1 MIRLDLAFS
10 PAASDLIDAA
20 DDDGTRSRL
29 QQASTWECELSDW
42 IEALRQDCDNYY
54 PEVVRTCDSVSLGVS
69 LIDDASIAEL
79 NQRWRQKPTPTDV
92 LSFAALEIE
101 MPMGADQ
108 GELELGDI
116 VVSVPTARRQALE
129 QEHGLERELRWLVSH
144 GLLHL
149 LGWDHPD
156 EDSLAAMLQKQEHL
170 LGMGGNVRSR
180 GEINCE
186 SADEVTAEP

>member
-1 MIRLDLAFS
+1 MIKLDLAFS
-10 PAASDLIDAA
+10 PAATDLIDAA
-20 DDDGTRSRL
+20 DDQATRSRL
-29 QQASTWECELSDW
+29 QQASDWEGELSAW
-42 IEALRQDCDNYY
+42 IEALRQGRDNHC
-54 PEVVRTCDSVSLGVS
+54 PDVVKTCDSVSLGVS
-69 LIDDASIAEL
+69 LLDDARIAEL
-79 NQRWRQKPTPTDV
+79 NLRWRQKPTPTDV
-92 LSFAALEIE
+92 LSFAALESG
-101 MPMGADQ
+101 MPLGEGQ
-108 GELELGDI
+108 ELELGDI

-156 EDSLAAMLQKQEHL
+156 ADSLAAMLQKQEHL
-170 LGMGGNVRSR
+170 LGMGGNVQSR

>member
-1 MIRLDLAFS
+1 MITLDLAFS
-10 PAASDLIDAA
+10 PAAADLIDAA
-20 DDDGTRSRL
+20 DGEGTRSRL
-29 QQASTWECELSDW
+29 QQASDWECELKAW
-42 IEALRQDCDNYY
+42 IEALRQDLNNQC
-54 PEVVRTCDSVSLGVS
+54 PEVVRACDSVSLGVS
-69 LIDDASIAEL
+69 LLDDTSIAEL
-79 NQRWRQKPTPTDV
+79 NKRWRQKPIPTDV
-92 LSFAALEIE
+92 LSFAALESE
-101 MPMGADQ
+101 MPMGAGQ
-108 GELELGDI
+108 EVELGDI
-116 VVSVPTARRQALE
+116 VVSVPSARRQALE

-156 EDSLAAMLQKQEHL
+156 EVSLAAMLQKQEHL

>member
-1 MIRLDLAFS
+1 MIELDLAFS
-10 PAASDLIDAA
+10 PAATDLIDAA
-20 DDDGTRSRL
+20 DDEATRARL
-29 QQASTWECELSDW
+29 QQASEWEGELSAW
-42 IEALRQDCDNYY
+42 IEALRQGRDNHC
-54 PEVVRTCDSVSLGVS
+54 PDVVKTCDSVSLGVS
-69 LIDDASIAEL
+69 LLDDASIAEL
-79 NQRWRQKPTPTDV
+79 NLRWRQKPTPTDV
-92 LSFAALEIE
+92 LSFAALESG
-101 MPMGADQ
+101 MPLGEGQ
-108 GELELGDI
+108 ELELGDI

-156 EDSLAAMLQKQEHL
+156 ADSLAAMLQKQEHL
-170 LGMGGNVRSR
+170 LGMGGNVQSR

>member
-1 MIRLDLAFS
+1 MIELDLAFS
-10 PAASDLIDAA
+10 PAATDLIDAA
-20 DDDGTRSRL
+20 DDEATRARL
-29 QQASTWECELSDW
+29 QQASEWEGELSAW
-42 IEALRQDCDNYY
+42 IEALRQGRDN
-54 PEVVRTCDSVSLGVS
+54 PCPDVVKTCDSVSLGVS
-69 LIDDASIAEL
+69 LLDDASIAEL
-79 NQRWRQKPTPTDV
+79 NLRWRQKPTPTDV
-92 LSFAALEIE
+92 LSFAALESG
-101 MPMGADQ
+101 MPLGEGQ
-108 GELELGDI
+108 ELELGDI

-156 EDSLAAMLQKQEHL
+156 ADSLAAMLQKQEHL
-170 LGMGGNVRSR
+170 LGMGGNVQSR

>member
-1 MIRLDLAFS
+1 MIKLDLAFS
-10 PAASDLIDAA
+10 PAATDLIDAA
-20 DDDGTRSRL
+20 DDEATRSRL
-29 QQASTWECELSDW
+29 QQASDWEGELSAW
-42 IEALRQDCDNYY
+42 IEALRQGRDNHC
-54 PEVVRTCDSVSLGVS
+54 PDVVKTCDSVSLGIS
-69 LIDDASIAEL
+69 LLDDARIAEL
-79 NQRWRQKPTPTDV
+79 NLRWRQKPTPTDV
-92 LSFAALEIE
+92 LSFAALESG
-101 MPMGADQ
+101 MPLGEGQ
-108 GELELGDI
+108 ELELGDI

-156 EDSLAAMLQKQEHL
+156 ADSLAAMLQKQEHL
-170 LGMGGNVRSR
+170 LGMGGNVQSR

>member
-1 MIRLDLAFS
+1 MIELDLAFS
-10 PAASDLIDAA
+10 PAATDLIDAA
-20 DDDGTRSRL
+20 DDEATRARL
-29 QQASTWECELSDW
+29 QQASDWEDELSAW
-42 IEALRQDCDNYY
+42 IEALRQGRDNNC
-54 PEVVRTCDSVSLGVS
+54 PDVVKTCDSVSLGIS
-69 LIDDASIAEL
+69 LLDDASIAEL
-79 NQRWRQKPTPTDV
+79 NLRWRQKPTPTDV
-92 LSFAALEIE
+92 LSFAALESG
-101 MPMGADQ
+101 MPLGEGQ
-108 GELELGDI
+108 ELELGDI

>member
-1 MIRLDLAFS
+1 MITLDLAFS
-10 PAASDLIDAA
+10 PAAADLIDAA
-20 DDDGTRSRL
+20 DGEGTRSRL
-29 QQASTWECELSDW
+29 QQASDWECELKAW
-42 IEALRQDCDNYY
+42 IEALRQDLNNQC
-54 PEVVRTCDSVSLGVS
+54 PEVVRSCDSVSLGIS
-69 LIDDASIAEL
+69 MLDDTSIAEL
-79 NQRWRQKPTPTDV
+79 NNRWRQKPTATDV
-92 LSFAALEIE
+92 LSFAALESE
-101 MPMGADQ
+101 MPMGACQ
-108 GELELGDI
+108 ELELGDI

-129 QEHGLERELRWLVSH
+129 QEHGQEWELRWLVSH

>member
-1 MIRLDLAFS
+1 MIKLDLAFS
-10 PAASDLIDAA
+10 PAATDLIDAA
-20 DDDGTRSRL
+20 DDQATRSRL
-29 QQASTWECELSDW
+29 QQASDWECELSAW
-42 IEALRQDCDNYY
+42 IEALRQGRDNHC
-54 PEVVRTCDSVSLGVS
+54 PDVVKTCDSVSLGIS
-69 LIDDASIAEL
+69 LLDDARIAEL
-79 NQRWRQKPTPTDV
+79 NLRWRQKPTPTDV
-92 LSFAALEIE
+92 LSFAALESG
-101 MPMGADQ
+101 MPLGEGQ
-108 GELELGDI
+108 ELELGDI

-156 EDSLAAMLQKQEHL
+156 ADSLAAMLQKQEHL
-170 LGMGGNVRSR
+170 LGMGGNVQSR

>member
-1 MIRLDLAFS
+1 
-10 PAASDLIDAA
+10 
-20 DDDGTRSRL
+20 
-29 QQASTWECELSDW
+29 
-42 IEALRQDCDNYY
+42 
-54 PEVVRTCDSVSLGVS
+54 
-69 LIDDASIAEL
+69 
-79 NQRWRQKPTPTDV
+79 
-92 LSFAALEIE
+92 
-101 MPMGADQ
+101 MPMGTGQ
-108 GELELGDI
+108 ELELELGDI

-156 EDSLAAMLQKQEHL
+156 ADSLAAMLQKQEHL
-170 LGMGGNVRSR
+170 LGMGGNVQSR

>member
-1 MIRLDLAFS
+1 MIKLDLAFS
-10 PAASDLIDAA
+10 PAATDLIDAA
-20 DDDGTRSRL
+20 DDEGTRARL
-29 QQASTWECELSDW
+29 QQASDWEGELSAW
-42 IEALRQDCDNYY
+42 IEALRQGRDNHC
-54 PEVVRTCDSVSLGVS
+54 PDVVKTCDSVSLGIS
-69 LIDDASIAEL
+69 LLDDASIAEL
-79 NQRWRQKPTPTDV
+79 NLHWRQKPTPTDV
-92 LSFAALEIE
+92 LSFAALESG
-101 MPMGADQ
+101 MPLGEGQ
-108 GELELGDI
+108 ELELGDI

-156 EDSLAAMLQKQEHL
+156 ADSLAAMLQKQEHL
-170 LGMGGNVRSR
+170 LGMGGNVQSR

>member
-1 MIRLDLAFS
+1 MIELDLAFS
-10 PAASDLIDAA
+10 PAATDLIDAA
-20 DDDGTRSRL
+20 DDEATRARL
-29 QQASTWECELSDW
+29 QQASEWEGELSAW
-42 IEALRQDCDNYY
+42 IEVLRQGRANPCPD
-54 PEVVRTCDSVSLGVS
+54 VVKTCVSVSLGIS
-69 LIDDASIAEL
+69 LLDDASIAEL
-79 NQRWRQKPTPTDV
+79 NLRWRQKPTPTDV
-92 LSFAALEIE
+92 LSFAALESG
-101 MPMGADQ
+101 MPLGEGQ
-108 GELELGDI
+108 ELELGDI

-156 EDSLAAMLQKQEHL
+156 ADSLAAMLQKQEHL
-170 LGMGGNVRSR
+170 LGMGGNVQSR

>member
-1 MIRLDLAFS
+1 MITLDLAFS
-10 PAASDLIDAA
+10 PAAADLIDAE
-20 DDDGTRSRL
+20 DEEGIRSRL
-29 QQASTWECELSDW
+29 QQASDWERELKAW
-42 IEALRQDCDNYY
+42 IEDLRQDRDNTC
-54 PEVVRTCDSVSLGVS
+54 PEVVRTCVSVSLGVS
-69 LIDDASIAEL
+69 LLDDASIAEL
-79 NQRWRQKPTPTDV
+79 NKRWRQKPIPTDV
-92 LSFAALEIE
+92 LSFAALESE
-101 MPMGADQ
+101 MPMGAGQ
-108 GELELGDI
+108 EVELGDI
-116 VVSVPTARRQALE
+116 VVSVPSARRQALE

>member
-1 MIRLDLAFS
+1 MIKLDLAFS
-10 PAASDLIDAA
+10 PAATDLIDAA
-20 DDDGTRSRL
+20 DDEATRARL
-29 QQASTWECELSDW
+29 QQASDWECELSAW
-42 IEALRQDCDNYY
+42 IEALRQGRDNHC
-54 PEVVRTCDSVSLGVS
+54 PNVVKTCDSVSLGIS
-69 LIDDASIAEL
+69 LLDDASIAEL
-79 NQRWRQKPTPTDV
+79 NLRWRQKPTPTDV
-92 LSFAALEIE
+92 LSFAALESG
-101 MPMGADQ
+101 MPLGEGQ
-108 GELELGDI
+108 ELELGDI

-156 EDSLAAMLQKQEHL
+156 ADSLAAMLQKQEHL
-170 LGMGGNVRSR
+170 LGMGGNVQSR

>member
-1 MIRLDLAFS
+1 MIKLDLAFS
-10 PAASDLIDAA
+10 PAAAELIDAA
-20 DDDGTRSRL
+20 DAEGTRSRL
-29 QQASTWECELSDW
+29 EQASSWECELKTW
-42 IEALRQDCDNYY
+42 IEALREDRDDHYPEPVRDCD
-54 PEVVRTCDSVSLGVS
+54 SISLGIS
-69 LIDDASIAEL
+69 LLDDASIAEL
-79 NQRWRQKPTPTDV
+79 NKRWRDKSTPTDV
-92 LSFAALEIE
+92 LYFAALESE
-101 MPMGADQ
+101 MPMGAGQ
-108 GELELGDI
+108 ELELGDI